1 MIIIS
6 IHSIFCVY
14 IFLFSISIFWIWTEK
29 SPKGKKKWFLPN
41 QIFPTHKYNKLDL
54 KSDKSIFQPTQIK
67 IMTKNMILVS
77 DSIYDLLQ
85 TKIMQTPYKKRK
97 NFKFYLTDKWGVRS
111 KVVYK
116 NEKLYNWSLIHKDWC
131 EITSPSS
138 EPGFERFEP
147 CSALGASICALHKI
161 KQTNPEIDT
170 DYYHDQC
177 MKKIQDQN
185 HTGNHYR
192 QQYITERK
200 SQPIYG

>member
-1 MIIIS
+1 
-6 IHSIFCVY
+6 
-14 IFLFSISIFWIWTEK
+14 
-29 SPKGKKKWFLPN
+29 
-41 QIFPTHKYNKLDL
+41 
-54 KSDKSIFQPTQIK
+54 
-67 IMTKNMILVS
+67 
-77 DSIYDLLQ
+77 
-85 TKIMQTPYKKRK
+85 MQMPHKKRK
-97 NFKFYLTDKWGVRS
+97 NFKFHLTDKWGVKS

-116 NEKLYNWSLIHKDWC
+116 NEKFYNWSLIDKEWQ
-131 EITSPSS
+131 EVIPPTSTMKPT
-138 EPGFERFEP
+138 
-147 CSALGASICALHKI
+147 SALGAITCALHKI

>member
-1 MIIIS
+1 
-6 IHSIFCVY
+6 
-14 IFLFSISIFWIWTEK
+14 
-29 SPKGKKKWFLPN
+29 
-41 QIFPTHKYNKLDL
+41 
-54 KSDKSIFQPTQIK
+54 
-67 IMTKNMILVS
+67 MILVS

-116 NEKLYNWSLIHKDWC
+116 NEKLYNCSLIHKDWC

-200 SQPIYG
+200 SQPIYGQIYITLYIFYILCYIFFIFYQYIFNLDGVHSKPKKNDFF